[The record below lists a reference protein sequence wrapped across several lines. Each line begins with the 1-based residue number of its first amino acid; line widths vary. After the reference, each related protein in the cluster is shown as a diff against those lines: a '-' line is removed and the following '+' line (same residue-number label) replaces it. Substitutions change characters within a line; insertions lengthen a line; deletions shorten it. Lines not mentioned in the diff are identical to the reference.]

1 MTLPTG
7 TISLSDVNV
16 ELIKSATATI
26 SLNDADVRALAAVP
40 SGLIDLQDLQG
51 KSAVFAYTITTNQ
64 TDLNLRTL
72 ALANGWNG
80 VYPAQITVGSGVSI
94 NGSVAAN
101 STPALTID
109 GSWPNGVTL
118 INNGSIL
125 GRGGNGGNG
134 ASSPTAGTAGGRA
147 LQVSVAA
154 SVDNVGTIAGGGGGG
169 GGGRS
174 SSGFSSNCDMG
185 ESSCSG
191 STGGG
196 GGGGGGRSSVG
207 LNASGGAAGSSFG
220 CTSQTNA
227 SAGQAGTSTA
237 PGNGGSGGFGGGCVC
252 PNCNSGLGGTGG
264 AGGAYGTA
272 GNTGGGTS
280 GGAGGAAG
288 QAVNGN
294 SNITWVAFGTRLGT
308 IV

>member
-1 MTLPTG
+1 MTLPVG

-16 ELIKSATATI
+16 ELSKSATATI
-26 SLNDADVRALAAVP
+26 SLNDADVRGLAAVP

-51 KSAVFAYTITTNQ
+51 KSAVFVYTITTNQ

-80 VYPAQITVGSGVSI
+80 IFPAQITVGSGVSI

-134 ASSPTAGTAGGRA
+134 SNGVGTAGGRA
-147 LQVSVAA
+147 LTASVAC
-154 SVDNVGTIAGGGGGG
+154 SINNIGTIAGGGGGG
-169 GGGRS
+169 GGGRGGGVS
-174 SSGFSSNCDMG
+174 IQCDMDTT
-185 ESSCSG
+185 SCN
-191 STGGG
+191 TTAPG

-207 LNASGGAAGSSFG
+207 FNASGGSGGGTGTCNGSASGSAAG
-220 CTSQTNA
+220 
-227 SAGQAGTSTA
+227 AGQAGTSTA
-237 PGNGGSGGFGGGCVC
+237 PGNGGGGASIGSCSCINCSFGSGGA
-252 PNCNSGLGGTGG
+252 GG

-272 GNTGGGTS
+272 GTVGGLS

-294 SNITWVAFGTRLGT
+294 ANITWVAFGTRLGT